1 MVNNDSYLAITTWM
15 DDSDSSELI
24 LKVQKILKPIYF
36 EIEEFNFNKTTHI
49 FGNLNKFDY
58 VFGKSALSTRS
69 QVYKML
75 RTLEILKIIENLQNK
90 KYKIVFKSRP
100 DLFFNSKINTNISE
114 EIYFESTIGDWKKDR
129 SDRFFYASR
138 GEYVRF
144 VNSMK
149 DFGKISWNENS
160 MYPIYDKI
168 PLQEQFI
175 KYCCEKGNFKSNLF
189 FPITKVWRPESE
201 PKFKDIIKIFFKRFY
216 KYLVYIKKKE
226 LICEKY
232 LTLIH
237 IFIFC
242 NYITIKSK
250 AIFSS
255 MIFWIYFIW
264 FAIIHFIPIATFLLM
279 PIQI

>member
-1 MVNNDSYLAITTWM
+1 MKELIEKKFFENNITKKKNLLFFTGHLRTIEHLIKFHKKFMVNNDSDLAITTWV
-15 DDSDSSELI
+15 DENDSSELI
-24 LKVQKILKPIYF
+24 VKIQKILKPIYF
-36 EIEEFNFNKTTHI
+36 EIEEFNFNKTTQI

-114 EIYFESTIGDWKKDR
+114 EIFFESTIGDWKKDR

-149 DFGKISWNENS
+149 DSGKISWNENS
-160 MYPIYDKI
+160 TYPIYDKI

-216 KYLVYIKKKE
+216 KYLVYIKKKRIN
-226 LICEKY
+226 L
-232 LTLIH
+232 
-237 IFIFC
+237 
-242 NYITIKSK
+242 
-250 AIFSS
+250 
-255 MIFWIYFIW
+255 
-264 FAIIHFIPIATFLLM
+264 
-279 PIQI
+279 

>member
-1 MVNNDSYLAITTWM
+1 
-15 DDSDSSELI
+15 
-24 LKVQKILKPIYF
+24 
-36 EIEEFNFNKTTHI
+36 
-49 FGNLNKFDY
+49 
-58 VFGKSALSTRS
+58 
-69 QVYKML
+69 ML
-75 RTLEILKIIENLQNK
+75 RNCKIIKIIENLQNK

-114 EIYFESTIGDWKKDR
+114 EIFFESTIGDWKKDR

-216 KYLVYIKKKE
+216 KYLVYIKNKK
-226 LICEKY
+226 
-232 LTLIH
+232 
-237 IFIFC
+237 
-242 NYITIKSK
+242 N
-250 AIFSS
+250 
-255 MIFWIYFIW
+255 
-264 FAIIHFIPIATFLLM
+264 
-279 PIQI
+279 